1 MPWKK
6 INNIPRGGEGE
17 CCVRGLLGVVSQ
29 KQKLIPSPHPSI
41 YPNLSITASLQ
52 TGDRNS
58 CRRRDLKTGVTV
70 SVGTIKWECC
80 GELTVEVRVYFACF
94 ILFNF
99 LRTVLTCYA
108 P

>member
-6 INNIPRGGEGE
+6 INNILKGGEGE

-41 YPNLSITASLQ
+41 YPNLSITASFCKQ
-52 TGDRNS
+52 TTEIAG
-58 CRRRDLKTGVTV
+58 RRRDLKTGV
-70 SVGTIKWECC
+70 
-80 GELTVEVRVYFACF
+80 TVEVRVYFACF

>member
-52 TGDRNS
+52 TDDRNS
-58 CRRRDLKTGVTV
+58 WSPLGLKNRGDCIRRDNKMGMLWRADRRGS
-70 SVGTIKWECC
+70 SVFC
-80 GELTVEVRVYFACF
+80 LFYF
-94 ILFNF
+94 I
-99 LRTVLTCYA
+99 
-108 P
+108 